1 MRERKVEKLIV
12 EKKGRKREE
21 EKEKKK
27 REKKSESARR
37 AKERVA
43 PIYRLYNLYSPL
55 YIDYI

>member
-12 EKKGRKREE
+12 EKRGRKRKEE
-21 EKEKKK
+21 KKRKEKKVG
-27 REKKSESARR
+27 
-37 AKERVA
+37 VA